1 MNPWERR
8 LRDLAQLLKNCHTT
22 YLDPDLFRMNTNQF
36 LQTARTITFIIQKN
50 KATIPDYDR
59 WYAAAVIN
67 GWKGD
72 LVMQWAKEARNSVE
86 KEGDLELHSSLK
98 ATLLFSYL
106 VEQDVVLECGRD
118 ELLAGNVKKLVRL
131 GRSNLPTGVSDAAA
145 VKIERRWVTAT
156 LSSWELL
163 QALSYVYA
171 RMLACC
177 RKLATH
183 LGKAIDSSIPDA
195 NHFDRISD
203 ETRQVRFVKLKGMHM
218 HSVATESVAIDRSME
233 IPPSIRATF
242 NDSQEHP
249 RPQIASLDAALDYYK
264 RMAEATFLH
273 YGNHAFM
280 LFILGDEW
288 QPIDMLS
295 TQFEDQT
302 DKFIF
307 WRSVA
312 DRITNLK
319 ATGIVWI
326 GESWLRKAD
335 RSTAV
340 AVRNLPIAG
349 ERLTVLG
356 IDRTGAQAQ
365 HAWNI
370 LRPSKTD
377 RPVLESIREED
388 EFNNEERF
396 FLVPV
401 LRAFGLP
408 DPDFVP
414 RRSAG

>member
-8 LRDLAQLLKNCHTT
+8 LRDLAQLLKNCHAT

-59 WYAAAVIN
+59 WYAEAVVN
-67 GWKGD
+67 GWRGD
-72 LVMQWAKEARNSVE
+72 LVMQWAKEARNSIE

-98 ATLLFSYL
+98 VTLLFSYL
-106 VEQDVVLECGRD
+106 VEQDVVLECGRG
-118 ELLAGNVKKLVRL
+118 ELLGASVKKLVRL
-131 GRSNLPTGVSDAAA
+131 ARSKLPTGVSDAAA

-177 RKLATH
+177 RELARH
-183 LGKAIDSSIPDA
+183 LGKAIDTSIPDA
-195 NHFDRISD
+195 SHFDRIRD
-203 ETRQVRFVKLKGMHM
+203 ETRQVRFVKLNGMHM
-218 HSVATESVAIDRSME
+218 HSVAMESVAIDHSME
-233 IPPSIRATF
+233 IPPSIRAAF
-242 NDSQEHP
+242 DDSQEHP
-249 RPQIASLDAALDYYK
+249 RPKISSFDAALHYYT

-273 YGNHAFM
+273 YGNHVFM

-288 QPIDMLS
+288 QPLDMLS
-295 TQFEDQT
+295 PQFADQT

-319 ATGIVWI
+319 ASGIVWI
-326 GESWLRKAD
+326 GESWLRRAD
-335 RSTAV
+335 RSTTV
-340 AVRNLPIAG
+340 AVRNLPIEG
-349 ERLTVLG
+349 ERLTVFG
-356 IDRTGAQAQ
+356 IDRTGAQVQ

-370 LRPSKTD
+370 LRAPKSDK
-377 RPVLESIREED
+377 PGLEPIREED
-388 EFNNEERF
+388 EFNNEESF

-401 LRAFGLP
+401 LRAFSLP
-408 DPDFVP
+408 DPAFVP
-414 RRSAG
+414 LRNAG